1 MPGYVVLRSCRS
13 QARADQGGDTLTT
26 NPVGVPTR
34 APSSTDQLDG
44 LVTVLDLVR
53 CGRARSR
60 PELARLSGLG
70 RGAVTQ
76 RVAQLLDRGLLVES
90 ELGRSTGG
98 RPPRELAVR
107 AEAGLVLVA
116 PLGATHIA
124 VGVTDLTG
132 RLLACVQEPAD
143 IAAGPERTLDRV
155 AELFDELLERPTVPR
170 APVYGIGVGLPG
182 PVEFASGIPVSPPIM
197 PGWDGYGVRARL
209 AERYDVPVWV
219 DNDVNLMALGE
230 LRVGAAQDEH
240 DVVYVKIGTGI
251 GAGLISSG
259 RLHRGAQG
267 AAGDIGHATV
277 DAAGGGVCRC
287 GNIGC
292 LEALAGG
299 AALSRDGTAAAEE
312 GRSPFLAG
320 VLAQGR
326 PVGAADVATA
336 AQHGDP
342 VAVELLTRSG
352 QLVGETIAT
361 LVNFFNPSLVLL
373 GGGVALAGDMILAAI
388 RETVHRRSLP
398 LATRQL
404 RIEPTSLPQDPSLSG
419 AAHMVLDELF
429 SRQRLGRW
437 LPVGSPTGF
446 PEIAEEPAA

>member
-1 MPGYVVLRSCRS
+1 V
-13 QARADQGGDTLTT
+13 AGDSA
-26 NPVGVPTR
+26 VSAVMR
-34 APSSTDQLDG
+34 APVSTDQLDG

-53 CGRARSR
+53 LGRARSR
-60 PELARLSGLG
+60 PELARMSGLG

-76 RVAQLLDRGLLVES
+76 RVTELIDRGLLVES

-124 VGVTDLTG
+124 VGVADLTG
-132 RLLACVQEPAD
+132 RLLNYLEEPWD
-143 IAAGPERTLDRV
+143 IARGPDRTLDRV
-155 AELFDELLERPTVPR
+155 EQLFDALLERDDVPR

-182 PVEFASGIPVSPPIM
+182 PVEFASGTPVSPPIM

-209 AERYDVPVWV
+209 AERYAVPVWV

-230 LRVGAAQDEH
+230 LRAGAAQDEH
-240 DVVYVKIGTGI
+240 DVIYVKVGTGI

-277 DAAGGGVCRC
+277 SRAGGIVCRC
-287 GNIGC
+287 GNVGC

-312 GRSPFLAG
+312 GRSPYLAA
-320 VLAQGR
+320 VLGTSGSIA
-326 PVGAADVATA
+326 AADVADA

-373 GGGVALAGDMILAAI
+373 GGRVALSGDVILAAV
-388 RETVHRRSLP
+388 REAVYRRSLP
-398 LATRQL
+398 LATRRL
-404 RIEPTSLPQDPSLSG
+404 RIERSTLTPDPALSG
-419 AAHMVLDELF
+419 AAHVVLDELF

-437 LPVGSPTGF
+437 LPMGSPVGF
-446 PEIAEEPAA
+446 PEVAEEPAA

>member
-1 MPGYVVLRSCRS
+1 MEESSLG
-13 QARADQGGDTLTT
+13 AA
-26 NPVGVPTR
+26 TR
-34 APSSTDQLDG
+34 APVSTDQLDG
-44 LVTVLDLVR
+44 LVTVLHLVR
-53 CGRARSR
+53 SGQARTR
-60 PELARLSGLG
+60 PELTRISGMG

-76 RVAQLLDRGLLVES
+76 RVAELLDSGLLVES

-116 PLGATHIA
+116 PLGATHFA
-124 VGVTDLTG
+124 AGVTDLTG
-132 RLLACVQEPAD
+132 RVLEYVEEPGD
-143 IAAGPERTLDRV
+143 IAAGPDATL
-155 AELFDELLERPTVPR
+155 AHLEELFDRLLARDTIPD

-182 PVEFASGIPVSPPIM
+182 PVEFASGTPVSPPIM
-197 PGWDGYGVRARL
+197 PGWDGYPVRARL
-209 AERYDVPVWV
+209 SERHDVPVWV

-230 LRVGAAQDEH
+230 LRVGAARNQQD
-240 DVVYVKIGTGI
+240 VIYVKIGTGI

-259 RLHRGAQG
+259 RLHRGTQG

-277 DAAGGGVCRC
+277 DAAGGVVCRC

-299 AALSRDGTAAAEE
+299 AALSRDGTTAAEE
-312 GRSPFLAG
+312 GRSDFLAR
-320 VLAQGR
+320 VLASGQPIR
-326 PVGAADVATA
+326 AADVAA
-336 AQHGDP
+336 AAEHGDP

-352 QLVGETIAT
+352 QLVGETVAT
-361 LVNFFNPSLVLL
+361 LVNFFNPALVLL
-373 GGGVALAGDMILAAI
+373 GGGVALGGDMILASV
-388 RETVHRRSLP
+388 REAVYRRSLP
-398 LATRQL
+398 LATREL
-404 RIEPTSLPQDPSLSG
+404 RIDRSTLNPDPALSG

-437 LPVGSPTGF
+437 LPVGSPSGY